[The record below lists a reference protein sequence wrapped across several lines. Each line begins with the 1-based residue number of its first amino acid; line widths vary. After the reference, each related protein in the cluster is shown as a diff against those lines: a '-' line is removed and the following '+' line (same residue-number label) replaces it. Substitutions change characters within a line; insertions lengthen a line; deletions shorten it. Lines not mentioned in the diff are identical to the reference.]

1 METTLKSFIRERISY
16 KSALTRFRSYLET
29 YDRTKIKIRLS
40 KIVPIFEVFNAVQT
54 AIEEHM
60 EDANF
65 EAERE
70 EFETRLVL
78 RMQPK
83 NL

>member
-1 METTLKSFIRERISY
+1 MEATLKSLIRERISY

-40 KIVPIFEVFNAVQT
+40 KIVPIFEVFNV